1 MLNKRRNSS
10 VTRQILM
17 QYFMINYLYC
27 KLRHF
32 LLSQSLDMF
41 LSDSVDFSCLI
52 AKSVG
57 QYNAQNDIFLAN
69 ITRTQIRNRILS
81 CSFGATQPMTSQSSL
96 TFEVIFQKMFPRWR
110 RNWPK
115 HKVCMH
121 FTRRLKCSRRK

>member
-27 KLRHF
+27 ELRHS

-41 LSDSVDFSCLI
+41 LSDSVDLSCLI

-69 ITRTQIRNRILS
+69 ILTRTQ
-81 CSFGATQPMTSQSSL
+81 
-96 TFEVIFQKMFPRWR
+96 
-110 RNWPK
+110 
-115 HKVCMH
+115 
-121 FTRRLKCSRRK
+121 

>member
-17 QYFMINYLYC
+17 QHFMINYLYC
-27 KLRHF
+27 KLRHS

-52 AKSVG
+52 ARSVG

-69 ITRTQIRNRILS
+69 ITRTQ
-81 CSFGATQPMTSQSSL
+81 
-96 TFEVIFQKMFPRWR
+96 
-110 RNWPK
+110 
-115 HKVCMH
+115 
-121 FTRRLKCSRRK
+121 